1 MRRVY
6 FPAPSQLQ
14 IGNSLHVQLAAKR
27 QAQETDSVLSPELSP
42 FYLKAGST
50 RRSSS
55 RRRRSHRTL
64 SEETAEE
71 ASEEKFDAPD
81 EPIVHRPTFYFCP
94 LVVVFSSNPPSVCLQ
109 PPLSPLP
116 AHPLLATLSSHP
128 LSTRRGSQISIFSS
142 FRARINSEAD
152 FGDDEYSVHGD
163 AFRSRASS
171 MATPWKRRTGS
182 VRSHCSQILNPS
194 LNVNGR
200 LNISLDQ
207 NVVPTLGL
215 PTSIPAPSMER
226 VREDTVSDTTPIL
239 ASLQQ

>member
-1 MRRVY
+1 M
-6 FPAPSQLQ
+6 
-14 IGNSLHVQLAAKR
+14 
-27 QAQETDSVLSPELSP
+27 LSPELSP
-42 FYLKAGST
+42 FYLKAGSI

-55 RRRRSHRTL
+55 RRRRSHGTL
-64 SEETAEE
+64 SEEMAEE
-71 ASEEKFDAPD
+71 ASDEKFDSPD
-81 EPIVHRPTFYFCP
+81 EPIVHHRTFYFCSSF
-94 LVVVFSSNPPSVCLQ
+94 VFFSANPSSVFWQ

-207 NVVPTLGL
+207 NGVTTLGL
-215 PTSIPAPSMER
+215 YTPTSIAAPSMER
-226 VREDTVSDTTPIL
+226 VKEDAVSDTTPVL
-239 ASLQQ
+239 ASPQRIMVHLN